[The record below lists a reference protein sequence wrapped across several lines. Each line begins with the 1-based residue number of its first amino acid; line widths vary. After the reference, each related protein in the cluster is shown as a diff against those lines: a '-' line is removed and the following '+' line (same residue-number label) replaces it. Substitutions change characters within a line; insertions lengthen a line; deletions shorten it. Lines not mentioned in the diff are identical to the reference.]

1 MRVTLLVVFVSIFLA
16 SAFLPTI
23 IVFGGGNPEELKS
36 EHDRQQMLAAKNPFE
51 RSVNKAFLWF
61 AEHRALFA
69 WPSALGVVLAL
80 LWPA

>member
-1 MRVTLLVVFVSIFLA
+1 MRVTLLVVLASIFLA
-16 SAFLPTI
+16 SAFLPAI
-23 IVFGGGNPEELKS
+23 IVFGGGNPEELKN
-36 EHDRQQMLAAKNPFE
+36 EHDRRQMLAATNPVE

-61 AEHRALFA
+61 ADHRAFFT

>member
-23 IVFGGGNPEELKS
+23 IVFGGGKPEELKS
-36 EHDRQQMLAAKNPFE
+36 EHDRQQMLAATNPVE

-61 AEHRALFA
+61 ADHRALFA
-69 WPSALGVVLAL
+69 WLGVVLAL
-80 LWPA
+80 LWPV